1 MLISQKDSY
10 TEPKKDYSRLLC
22 SVAGLYGTPIGD
34 GVNTSSSQL
43 TGTFPFLAPA
53 YDGRDSVHAGPGQAG
68 CTNQPG
74 GICPVN

>member
-34 GVNTSSSQL
+34 YHDNAERFTLFSRAVLEG
-43 TGTFPFLAPA
+43 PA
-53 YDGRDSVHAGPGQAG
+53 VVWLRDSRSIGKSPR
-68 CTNQPG
+68 PSS
-74 GICPVN
+74 